1 MDLDDSAKTWYELIY
16 DASEIDE
23 HRINEDAS

>member
-1 MDLDDSAKTWYELIY
+1 MDFDDLAKTWWELIY

-23 HRINEDAS
+23 HKINEDAS

>member
-23 HRINEDAS
+23 HKINEDAS

>member
-1 MDLDDSAKTWYELIY
+1 MDLDDSARTWYELIY

-23 HRINEDAS
+23 HKINEDAS

>member
-1 MDLDDSAKTWYELIY
+1 MDLDDSAKTWWELIY

-23 HRINEDAS
+23 HKINENAS

>member
-1 MDLDDSAKTWYELIY
+1 MDLDDSARTWWELIY

-23 HRINEDAS
+23 HKINKDAS

>member
-1 MDLDDSAKTWYELIY
+1 MDLDDSAKTWCELIY

-23 HRINEDAS
+23 HKINEDAS

>member
-1 MDLDDSAKTWYELIY
+1 MDLDDSAKTWWEIID

-23 HRINEDAS
+23 HKINEDAS